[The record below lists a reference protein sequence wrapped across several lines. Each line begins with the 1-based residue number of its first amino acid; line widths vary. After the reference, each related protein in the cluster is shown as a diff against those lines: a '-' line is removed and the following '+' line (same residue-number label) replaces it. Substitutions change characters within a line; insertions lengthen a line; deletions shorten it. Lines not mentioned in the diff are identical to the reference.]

1 MSTPA
6 ERLSELGLELPAP
19 PEPVA
24 AYVRAVRTGSLLF
37 TSGQLPVVDGEL
49 VAAGLVAEGSDQV
62 PPERARELA
71 ATAALNALAVVA
83 AEAGGL
89 ENVVRVVKLVG
100 YVASAPGF
108 VGQPGVIDGASELL
122 VSVLGDAGR
131 HARSAVGVAQLP
143 LGSPVEVEL
152 VVEVS

>member
-1 MSTPA
+1 VSTPS
-6 ERLSELGLELPAP
+6 ERLAELGLELPAP
-19 PEPVA
+19 PAPVA

-37 TSGQLPVVDGEL
+37 TSGQLPIVDGEL
-49 VAAGLVAEGSDQV
+49 QATGLVAEGSDQV
-62 PPERARELA
+62 SPEAARELA

-83 AEAGGL
+83 AEVGGL

-108 VGQPGVIDGASELL
+108 VGQPAVVDGASQLL
-122 VSVLGDAGR
+122 VDVLGDAGR

-143 LGSPVEVEL
+143 LGSPVEIEL